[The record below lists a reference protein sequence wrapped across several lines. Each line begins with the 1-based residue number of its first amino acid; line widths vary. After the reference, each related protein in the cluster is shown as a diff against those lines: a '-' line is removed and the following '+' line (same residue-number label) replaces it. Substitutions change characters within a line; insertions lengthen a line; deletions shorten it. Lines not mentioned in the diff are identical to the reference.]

1 MIRAAEQSPLQLI
14 RDALPSLAG
23 ARARVAQIILD
34 DPYEAGRNSITWLA
48 DQAETQAATVT
59 RLSTA
64 LGFSGFPALRA
75 AVANEN
81 GREVQAGWESDIG
94 SEISPADAP
103 EDVLNVLA
111 GHQFRAI
118 RNAMANIDLREVLRA
133 ADTIVAANRVQ
144 IFGEWGDKP
153 PADELFM
160 RLLRIGVPV
169 WVSEGAYTSQMGA
182 SLLAAGDVAL
192 VVSRSGESDIAL
204 QFLNKAAGR
213 GATTMV
219 LTGSPDSS
227 LAAAS
232 DITLFTGTGT
242 GDGHTWTEY
251 FAGRASDDFLGG
263 LLWMLVAQ
271 RLQSSF
277 TPEDP
282 NS

>member
-14 RDALPSLAG
+14 RDTLPTLSG
-23 ARARVAQIILD
+23 ARERVAQIILS
-34 DPYEAGRNSITWLA
+34 DPDEAGRNSITWLA
-48 DQAETQAATVT
+48 ERADTQAATVT

-64 LGFSGFPALRA
+64 LGYSGFPALRA

-94 SEISPADAP
+94 SEISPADSP

-111 GHQFRAI
+111 GHQFRAV
-118 RNAMANIDLREVLRA
+118 RNAMANIELDQVLKA
-133 ADTIVAANRVQ
+133 AESIVTAKRVQ

-160 RLLRIGVPV
+160 RLLRIGVPA
-169 WVSEGAYTSQMGA
+169 WFSEGAYTSEIGA
-182 SLLAAGDVAL
+182 SLLSAGDVAL
-192 VVSRSGESDIAL
+192 VVSRSGESDIASS
-204 QFLNKAAGR
+204 FIRTAANH
-213 GATTMV
+213 GATTIV

-227 LAAAS
+227 LAKGC

-271 RLQSSF
+271 RLPSSF

-282 NS
+282 KS

>member
-14 RDALPSLAG
+14 REALSSLSG
-23 ARARVAQIILD
+23 ARARVAQTILD

-48 DQAETQAATVT
+48 EKAATQPATVT
-59 RLSTA
+59 RLSTS
-64 LGFSGFPALRA
+64 LGYNGFPALRA

-94 SEISPADAP
+94 SEISPADSP
-103 EDVLNVLA
+103 EEVLNVLA

-118 RNAMANIDLREVLRA
+118 RSAMANTDLVEVVRA
-133 ADTIVAANRVQ
+133 AECIVTARRVQ

-153 PADELFM
+153 PADELYM

-169 WVSEGAYTSQMGA
+169 WVGEGAYSARVGA

-192 VVSRSGESDIAL
+192 VVSRSGDSEIAST
-204 QFLNKAAGR
+204 FIAEAAR
-213 GATTMV
+213 HGATTIV
-219 LTGSPDSS
+219 LTGDPESP
-227 LAAAS
+227 LANQC
-232 DITLFTGTGT
+232 DIALFTGTG
-242 GDGHTWTEY
+242 GGHTWTEY

-271 RLQSSF
+271 RLPSAF
-277 TPEDP
+277 TLPID
-282 NS
+282 

>member
-14 RDALPSLAG
+14 RDALTSLSG
-23 ARARVAQIILD
+23 ARARVAQTILD

-48 DQAETQAATVT
+48 DKAETQPATVT

-64 LGFSGFPALRA
+64 LGYSGFPALRA

-94 SEISPADAP
+94 SEISPGDLP

-118 RNAMANIDLREVLRA
+118 RSAMANIDLTAVLRA
-133 ADTIVAANRVQ
+133 ADSIVAAKRVQ

-153 PADELFM
+153 PADELYM

-169 WVSEGAYTSQMGA
+169 WVGEGAYSARVGA
-182 SLLAAGDVAL
+182 SLLTPGDAAII
-192 VVSRSGESDIAL
+192 VSRSGESDIASG
-204 QFLNKAAGR
+204 FMTEAAR
-213 GATTMV
+213 HGATTIV
-219 LTGSPDSS
+219 LTGDPGSS
-227 LAAAS
+227 LAGQC
-232 DITLFTGTGT
+232 DIALFTGTG
-242 GDGHTWTEY
+242 GGHTWTEY

-271 RLQSSF
+271 RLPSAF
-277 TPEDP
+277 ALPVD
-282 NS
+282 